1 MTATT
6 LVADADPGE
15 ARRRMRRQLRPL
27 RARESNFEAIAARS
41 DTRPKNTGNSSNLL
55 MANKLGRGPRCAQRV
70 GVTDYT
76 YRYYEPL
83 TGSWL
88 SRDPIGERGGLN
100 LYGFVSNDGLNRWD
114 LLGRQPALPPGW
126 HGPGSDYDPSSN
138 PFGDPYPLTFSAQE
152 LGLKLDVSNVNIV
165 QEKAQRL
172 GVCGLKEGETLD
184 LPSTQVLMMGTEGFA
199 GPMVVGHISAELA
212 GTYTMG
218 RGCVWRFDGDADP
231 EDRNKFD
238 FGPKSHHDNTM
249 NKLLS
254 SLGAMVN
261 WAVGWV
267 DVVITGNVE
276 VTDGGKCPNEK

>member
-1 MTATT
+1 MHFFLPIPT
-6 LVADADPGE
+6 VNIDALGVIRSPLPS
-15 ARRRMRRQLRPL
+15 RLRTRPRQKSQQSRGLRP
-27 RARESNFEAIAARS
+27 
-41 DTRPKNTGNSSNLL
+41 
-55 MANKLGRGPRCAQRV
+55 RV
-70 GVTDYT
+70 AYYT